1 MKFQENSIS
10 TQNEPTAPKIETVQP
25 AAPDRPKQ
33 TVNESDQVAPVE
45 AATTV
50 ETDKA
55 LQTRDEQ
62 SVRSTRESHG
72 TQTLP
77 DLENSSKPK
86 VPPPS
91 PRRSYAKTVSNQ
103 KPNETLTDVKKD
115 NNETNGKRIIP
126 INGHDEKLT
135 NGRKTFKNK
144 QETNGLVTKTQKPKV
159 NGVEQT
165 NGKPKNNYQN
175 GYQQNGKTSNNRRR
189 TEMAKRPSQ
198 LQVPAEEI
206 KSNSSDPADDSD
218 MDFRPVE
225 NRRNRSGHN
234 GFVRNKYSPQKRSDS
249 VEKVEDHKADQK
261 AESDKSSTISEL
273 SSPTEL
279 SSGQTTPPDPV
290 PQSAEKHATELNKSV
305 EKLAENME
313 KPKKSAKKNNKKN
326 AVRCVEVKEPKVDEI
341 FEEPPPLP
349 EFLQPP
355 KNDLMD
361 LDLGDA
367 LDHALLR
374 SLRQSE
380 PTIAKVNL
388 FPTRAPIFPCDLY
401 TRTNLSQMRATKPE
415 EFFAS
420 IVETPAEV
428 KPVLRKI
435 DKPLK
440 APIALRKPIN
450 TAYKPSK
457 KPLKEEDESK
467 EEEEEEEKPE
477 TRLGIVDAVKTWLEN
492 QENEPD
498 EPKNE
503 ESNPTPA
510 PSAEGEQVGCP
521 RVANPSPDLATLTD
535 AKTSVDKYYSLSVRR
550 MSKTSETSDVSEH
563 DAVDALEYAFPRPP
577 AIAAHNGGFP
587 TKDLACKLQ

>member
-1 MKFQENSIS
+1 MQENSIS
-10 TQNEPTAPKIETVQP
+10 TQHHQNEPTARKLEPVQP
-25 AAPDRPKQ
+25 LTPNRPKQ
-33 TVNESDQVAPVE
+33 TVDESDQVAPAE
-45 AATTV
+45 AAPTV

-55 LQTRDEQ
+55 LQTRNEQ

-72 TQTLP
+72 TQTQP
-77 DLENSSKPK
+77 ESSAVSPRKA
-86 VPPPS
+86 PPPS

-115 NNETNGKRIIP
+115 NNETNGKRII
-126 INGHDEKLT
+126 NGHDDKLT
-135 NGRKTFKNK
+135 NGRKMFKTK
-144 QETNGLVTKTQKPKV
+144 QQSNETKAPKPKI
-159 NGVEQT
+159 NGVDQQ
-165 NGKPKNNYQN
+165 NGKAKGSYQN
-175 GYQQNGKTSNNRRR
+175 GYQQNGKLNNRHRV
-189 TEMAKRPSQ
+189 EVAKRPQ
-198 LQVPAEEI
+198 LQVPTEEI

-225 NRRNRSGHN
+225 SRRNRSGHN

-249 VEKVEDHKADQK
+249 VEKVEPKEDQKTDQK

-279 SSGQTTPPDPV
+279 SSGQTTP
-290 PQSAEKHATELNKSV
+290 QSVEKHANELNKSV
-305 EKLAENME
+305 EKLCEDLQE
-313 KPKKSAKKNNKKN
+313 QKPKKPGKKNKKN
-326 AVRCVEVKEPKVDEI
+326 AVRRVEVKEPKVEEI

-367 LDHALLR
+367 LDHAFLR
-374 SLRQSE
+374 TLRQSE
-380 PTIAKVNL
+380 PTITKVNL

-420 IVETPAEV
+420 IVETPAEP
-428 KPVLRKI
+428 KPATRKL
-435 DKPLK
+435 DKPIK
-440 APIALRKPIN
+440 PAPLRKPIN

-457 KPLKEEDESK
+457 KPVKEEDETK
-467 EEEEEEEKPE
+467 EEKPC
-477 TRLGIVDAVKTWLEN
+477 LGIVDAVKTWLEN
-492 QENEPD
+492 QD

-503 ESNPTPA
+503 QSNPVPA
-510 PSAEGEQVGCP
+510 PSAEGEQVGC
-521 RVANPSPDLATLTD
+521 RVANPAPDLATLTD